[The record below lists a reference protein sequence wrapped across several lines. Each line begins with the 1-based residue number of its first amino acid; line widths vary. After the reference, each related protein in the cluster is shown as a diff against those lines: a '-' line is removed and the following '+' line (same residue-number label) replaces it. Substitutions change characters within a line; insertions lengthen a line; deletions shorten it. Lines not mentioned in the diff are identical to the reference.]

1 VYVGDEKHPLEA
13 IPRLLVRANQAL
25 QTLERYRDRLDGVT
39 ASLSAL
45 EVEDLVTVR
54 DVVNVLQRTE
64 MVRRIADE
72 ISADIVQL
80 GVDGRL
86 VKLQLE
92 ELMGG
97 VEDDRRLVMFDY
109 FSSEGDWKIDQ
120 AMDALAA
127 MGTEELLDAAAVAA
141 TLQLPGES
149 ADLDAGVQPRG
160 YRLLARIPRLPES
173 VVERIVDRFGS
184 LQKIMRATIDD
195 LDDVTGVGATRARAI
210 KDGLSRLAESSIL
223 DRYS

>member
-1 VYVGDEKHPLEA
+1 
-13 IPRLLVRANQAL
+13 
-25 QTLERYRDRLDGVT
+25 
-39 ASLSAL
+39 
-45 EVEDLVTVR
+45 
-54 DVVNVLQRTE
+54 
-64 MVRRIADE
+64 MVRRIAEE
-72 ISADIVQL
+72 IAGDIVQL

-97 VEDDRRLVMFDY
+97 VDDERRLVMLDY
-109 FSSEGDWKIDQ
+109 FTPGTEWHLDQ

-127 MGTEELLDAAAVAA
+127 MGTEELLDATAVAA
-141 TLQLPGES
+141 TLQLPG
-149 ADLDAGVQPRG
+149 AAVDLDAGVQPRG
-160 YRLLARIPRLPES
+160 HRLLARIPRLPET
-173 VVERIVDRFGS
+173 VIERIVNRFGS

-195 LDDVTGVGATRARAI
+195 LDDVTGVGQARARAI